1 MDLAVDLYGPS
12 VRESDHLETS
22 GLSLCRCGYFER
34 GYFQV
39 EKEFVHLRVGEPC

>member
-1 MDLAVDLYGPS
+1 MDLEMDQYGQS
-12 VRESDHLETS
+12 VRESNHFEISDFR
-22 GLSLCRCGYFER
+22 LSRCGYFER